1 MLTNLSFCAT
11 QVPLFHAVVSLD
23 PFCHPD
29 ISKIR
34 ITTKHLLLLC
44 LTKYNKPE
52 LVSFLELSRLCLR
65 IYSSR

>member
-34 ITTKHLLLLC
+34 ITTKHMGI
-44 LTKYNKPE
+44 E
-52 LVSFLELSRLCLR
+52 LRDFMSNQ
-65 IYSSR
+65 I